1 MPETQKMK
9 DIPDT
14 VNDDVCTVAM
24 LWVTITSALCL
35 VQKVTVCMGHYY
47 YVHTGTACPVQIG
60 AHHHIDVYTDINY
73 LVCLCSNNLHNYSST
88 PILFKT
94 CYVDGSLGNI
104 IGRLYVIA

>member
-1 MPETQKMK
+1 MK

-47 YVHTGTACPVQIG
+47 YVRAGTACPVQIG
-60 AHHHIDVYTDINY
+60 AHHHIDVCTDINNMNEKSFAT
-73 LVCLCSNNLHNYSST
+73 CL
-88 PILFKT
+88 
-94 CYVDGSLGNI
+94 
-104 IGRLYVIA
+104 